1 MKVVICS
8 TNPVKIEA
16 VKEAFSSFFENIVYF
31 PLEMSNHKEILRQ
44 PMSSKETLSS
54 AVKRVQ
60 VARKEESAEFFVSME
75 GGMDSDDHGAFLTWY
90 VCVGNNSGKDSI
102 AGGGRMPL
110 PKPIYEELVESRT
123 SELGDIMDRITNE
136 ENVKQR
142 GGSTA
147 VFTGNRIFRKD
158 VFTRDLIIALIP
170 FTSDIFQKIERKE
183 KI

>member
-31 PLEMSNHKEILRQ
+31 PLEMSNHKEIVSQ
-44 PMSSKETLSS
+44 PMSSKKTLSS

-60 VARKEESAEFFVSME
+60 VARKEENAEYFVSME
-75 GGMDSDDHGAFLTWY
+75 GGMDCDDYGAFLTWY

-110 PKPIYEELVESRT
+110 PRTIYEELVNNT
-123 SELGDIMDRITNE
+123 SLELGDIMDRITNE

-147 VFTGNRIFRKD
+147 VFTGNKIYRKD
-158 VFTRDLIIALIP
+158 VFTRELIIALIP
-170 FTSDIFQKIERKE
+170 FTSDIFQKIEGNE